1 MGARPSARSRRL
13 PALPPTLVYATFG
26 TKARVLTALIE
37 AGSPQRDEPSR
48 TAGGAGGP
56 GRAGPAPQAPAVRPR
71 RREHLGPG
79 PAHTFAILR
88 APAALEPE
96 MVSIYAEMWPP
107 SLQGRR
113 TPTRVDLLWPPC
125 L

>member
-37 AGSPQRDEPSR
+37 AGSPRRDEPSR

-56 GRAGPAPQAPAVRPR
+56 GRAGPAPPAPAVRPR

-79 PAHTFAILR
+79 PAHTFEILR
-88 APAALEPE
+88 APAELGSRRWCP
-96 MVSIYAEMWPP
+96 IYAEMWPP
-107 SLQGRR
+107 SLEGRR
-113 TPTRVDLLWPPC
+113 TPTRV
-125 L
+125 